1 MQNMTAVQQ
10 YINRVFDM
18 IMYML
23 PVKAG
28 WSAPANSFAKYKKYV
43 DVARMYQETRAHELY
58 DQLTEDMDYD
68 RYERDETGKMTLKN
82 PLPPGNFRK
91 TARFMHKYRELPN
104 FDEAFERARK
114 TRRRKKHPKQ
124 DKRMTLSV

>member
-1 MQNMTAVQQ
+1 
-10 YINRVFDM
+10 
-18 IMYML
+18 
-23 PVKAG
+23 
-28 WSAPANSFAKYKKYV
+28 
-43 DVARMYQETRAHELY
+43 
-58 DQLTEDMDYD
+58 MDYD